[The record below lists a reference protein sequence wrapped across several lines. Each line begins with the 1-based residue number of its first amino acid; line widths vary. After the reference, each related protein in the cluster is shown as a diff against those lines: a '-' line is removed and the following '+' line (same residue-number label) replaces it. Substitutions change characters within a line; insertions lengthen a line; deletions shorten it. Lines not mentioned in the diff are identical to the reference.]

1 MSATPLLSPA
11 TRFVASEWKA
21 TSRPLRL
28 SPEIVAPPDGP
39 LAPWPLGPTEIG
51 TGVGAER
58 ERRRG
63 DGEKGEAAERGG
75 TENHCDTLIEPRGAS
90 PPFRTGSRTLTQLC

>member
-21 TSRPLRL
+21 ASRPLRL

-39 LAPWPLGPTEIG
+39 LARWPLGPTEIG
-51 TGVGAER
+51 DGSWAES

-75 TENHCDTLIEPRGAS
+75 AKNHCDTLIARRSAWPPLRGA
-90 PPFRTGSRTLTQLC
+90 PEP